1 MYDGY
6 LNRELYRIFLQ
17 LSLLRL
23 PMAGESPKENLDSG
37 WKQTAYPTDMEMV
50 AEYLNDTQ
58 KNMADKRSLF
68 RLLIK
73 EKPEILMDWLQSEAA
88 KDNALLSVIA
98 NMVDTDL
105 LNRLLSSV
113 SFMAMEVVDQV
124 RTYLLN
130 HISKT

>member
-1 MYDGY
+1 
-6 LNRELYRIFLQ
+6 
-17 LSLLRL
+17 
-23 PMAGESPKENLDSG
+23 MAGESPKENLDSG

-73 EKPEILMDWLQSEAA
+73 EKPEILTDWLQSEAA

-113 SFMAMEVVDQV
+113 SFMAMEVVDLV

-130 HISKT
+130 HISKTECLKGISETQFNFIFAKQCCFG

>member
-1 MYDGY
+1 
-6 LNRELYRIFLQ
+6 
-17 LSLLRL
+17 
-23 PMAGESPKENLDSG
+23 
-37 WKQTAYPTDMEMV
+37 MEMV

-73 EKPEILMDWLQSEAA
+73 EKPEILTDWLQSEAA

-130 HISKT
+130 HISKTEC

>member
-1 MYDGY
+1 
-6 LNRELYRIFLQ
+6 
-17 LSLLRL
+17 
-23 PMAGESPKENLDSG
+23 
-37 WKQTAYPTDMEMV
+37 MEMV

-130 HISKT
+130 HISKTESKRDF